1 MRQSG
6 SCLTEAERIDFSKAR
21 ELPISTASAM
31 PIMTLR
37 ANPTTM
43 TTVVDTG
50 FVKSV
55 GHRSISIDT
64 YLGEGSV
71 ESLPGERTNMNRTD
85 RVLHSLD
92 RSCATYTSSELLLGT
107 DALCWY
113 C

>member
-6 SCLTEAERIDFSKAR
+6 SYLIEAERIDFSKAR
-21 ELPISTASAM
+21 ELLISTASAM

-43 TTVVDTG
+43 TTVVDSG

-64 YLGEGSV
+64 
-71 ESLPGERTNMNRTD
+71 
-85 RVLHSLD
+85 
-92 RSCATYTSSELLLGT
+92 
-107 DALCWY
+107 
-113 C
+113 